1 MFKYFFRKS
10 KSSEDLKKI
19 ANEISTKITEA
30 KETKEA
36 NLIKKESSL
45 EKTYDTNKLRIKIPK

>member
-30 KETKEA
+30 KEA